1 MTAIHHHEPVTNAVG
16 GPPPRRSRWWW
27 VGGVFLLLL
36 VVGAAFILGR
46 GGRTSTDAAVAASP
60 TAAVTLPTAPSAEL
74 SASPSPGSVGE
85 GTRNPDG
92 CLGGP
97 NPYTA
102 ILPAQAAATLDAT
115 GAAGFARAAVRYLLV
130 QYPRP
135 ADYATVI
142 PQVYVDPG
150 PPLSRIANP
159 QQGQQAQQPAPEGTT
174 SKYVRPAE
182 TTYQVTV
189 VGDQADVT
197 VSVFLE
203 LDYPDGTPPNTVRL
217 TQRLLLKVVG
227 THWRI
232 LDAPATDPAP
242 PVGTGGFR
250 YYPGGC

>member
-1 MTAIHHHEPVTNAVG
+1 MTAIRHHDSVTPDVG
-16 GPPPRRSRWWW
+16 GPPPQRSRWWW
-27 VGGVFLLLL
+27 VAGAVLLLL
-36 VVGAAFILGR
+36 VVVTAFILGR
-46 GGRTSTDAAVAASP
+46 GGRTETPAEATPTMTVAAPPPASS
-60 TAAVTLPTAPSAEL
+60 VQVSAP
-74 SASPSPGSVGE
+74 PGAVGE
-85 GTRNPDG
+85 DTPNPDG

-97 NPYTA
+97 DPYTA
-102 ILPAQAAATLDAT
+102 ILPAQAAATLDAA

-135 ADYATVI
+135 ADYTTVI

-150 PPLSRIANP
+150 PPLARIANP
-159 QQGQQAQQPAPEGTT
+159 QQAQQPQQPAPEGTT

-182 TTYQVTV
+182 TTYQVSV
-189 VGDQADVT
+189 LGDRADVT
-197 VSVFLE
+197 VSVYME

-217 TQRLLLKVVG
+217 TQRLLLQAVDG
-227 THWRI
+227 HWRI

>member
-1 MTAIHHHEPVTNAVG
+1 MTAIRHHDPVTPVGG

-27 VGGVFLLLL
+27 VGGAFLLLL
-36 VVGAAFILGR
+36 VVVSAFILGR
-46 GGRTSTDAAVAASP
+46 GGRTETPVAASP
-60 TAAVTLPTAPSAEL
+60 TVTVAAPLPASSVVVSGAPSA
-74 SASPSPGSVGE
+74 VGE
-85 GTRNPDG
+85 DTANPDG

-97 NPYTA
+97 DPYTA
-102 ILPAQAAATLDAT
+102 IVPAQAAATLDAV

-150 PPLSRIANP
+150 PPLARMANP
-159 QQGQQAQQPAPEGTT
+159 QQAPQEAPEGTT

-189 VGDQADVT
+189 LGDRADVT

-203 LDYPDGTPPNTVRL
+203 LDSPDGSVLDTVRL
-217 TQRLLLKVVG
+217 TQRLLLQVVDS
-227 THWRI
+227 HWRI
-232 LDAPATDPAP
+232 ADAPATDPAP
-242 PVGTGGFR
+242 PVGTAGFR